1 MYPDMNVNE
10 YFYQEGS
17 IISDHSK
24 KFFDHI
30 LKIDRV
36 IAIFIRRRELSEK
49 LAKMKFRT

>member
-17 IISDHSK
+17 ISDHSK
-24 KFFDHI
+24 KDFDHI
-30 LKIDRV
+30 LKIYRV